1 MVELGCRRRERL
13 EETTEMKITANK
25 RNVKANKSSYLYFTK
40 HGIGPGTLPKDAK
53 LLDWRDIDD
62 NITAI
67 WLNRFLTTAELKEY
81 DIYPETSEQHKMYS
95 KKLNSCKI
103 TASTPGNSYQHY
115 YAYDYKGK
123 NRFSIHYDDVT
134 DIEDPELS
142 FQQFRCSVSLIK
154 PYDNADYAWARIQN
168 GSIDYFRKGKLI
180 KKEYYFMFSDYGTDE
195 DPLYENANEWI
206 TDVTDHAC
214 DTLIELNQNIEPRI
228 IHNSTTV
235 ASSEYD
241 ARYIVER
248 PNDATYDKDEDE
260 LQEIIDE
267 LVADGFDVTDE
278 DDLLMGL
285 SADLGMDK
293 EDAQYY
299 TSLILNR
306 VNASEVIDAVADEI
320 TNKKYLRMKRQ
331 YKNRKSF
338 KDREAESGN
347 IQDLIDDLKNKGVS
361 YEIYEDTTDA
371 GCTIFF
377 DETDSVYSS
386 FNYNDDVD
394 TETEWVVLDAKRVLD
409 SDGFYTDYTLYTNE
423 DEDIYICMLGDKDL
437 YGPDI
442 DYADYETDDENA
454 AWEWF
459 NNYEGFA
466 DDDVYSSEGLKSSEL
481 SDAELSDDAI
491 DKILGD
497 LEADLHQ
504 DILTTMTS
512 EGFGFDKKEAEEYSN
527 IEVTHNLGY
536 DRIKIEVGAELSYD
550 GLDEL
555 RRVLDDRL
563 RYYVK
568 DAYFDMEDPGLL
580 STYFSREDI
589 IPDDND
595 VVEGSSIFSDETF
608 EDEFNVADTNS
619 DYESDSGIFIED
631 IIDSL
636 EDNGYDLSRIRSIRQ
651 GLLELFGYK
660 GEDADIII
668 HDLIAGRFI
677 DPNDWV
683 DKDYISG
690 IYSAIEEDEEENWF
704 LKSVPQEYT
713 SENTSI
719 NKAKLPA
726 VYNLIKLKPGSLVV
740 DFGGG
745 KWDTAVEHF
754 AKEDITILVY
764 DPYNRSAEH
773 NREVLKILRENG
785 GADAAVNSNVLNVI
799 KEPEARKNVLEN
811 IARITKP
818 GAPIYITVYEGRGD
832 NQEGPTK
839 SGYQLNRKTADYLE
853 EIQEVFPDATRKGKL
868 IIAHNSSS
876 VTSFTNVELYEDDQ
890 HIDRADK
897 DIDLYDLMAIKDVE
911 DTDGSSTEYAIYQI
925 ILKDGSIEYEC
936 YFGDSGIYGPWNG
949 DGLDFESKSYD
960 EAVDWYNNYESE
972 DVTTSTITSAR
983 NDSKILTTEE
993 IDAMM
998 DNLAD
1003 LHSAIIDTMT
1013 SEEFGFDEKDPEY
1026 YTKIDICPDPD
1037 YDGIRIEVDAELSY
1051 HELDKLR
1058 EVLDKTLNKYV
1069 KHAHFDVAEPGIL
1082 ETYFASSDIIP
1093 DNISSSKI
1101 VAGRYDVPERPLDPP
1116 EYDEGDEIQTEAS
1129 VVIPFNQVITV
1140 NQDGSWDYSDDE
1152 YNFTKT
1158 EDGRSD
1164 HYDDEYHV
1172 YLDDNIGIVE
1182 KLDDF
1187 LESKLPATPGTYRI
1201 QGDLTL
1207 VYDIEN
1213 IVSYSNNDGYW
1224 SEEDGFNPP
1233 SYEIST
1239 DSAESYYNKSK
1250 SHLDNFKYTK
1260 IK

>member
-1 MVELGCRRRERL
+1 MRIVANRRS
-13 EETTEMKITANK
+13 
-25 RNVKANKSSYLYFTK
+25 VKADKNGYLYFTK
-40 HGIGPGTLPKDAK
+40 HGLGPGTLPKDVK
-53 LLDWRDIDD
+53 LLDWRDVDD

-67 WLNRFLTTAELKEY
+67 WLDRFLTTKELNQY
-81 DIYPETSEQHKMYS
+81 DIYPETSDQHKMYS
-95 KKLNSCKI
+95 KKLNSCTI
-103 TASTPGNSYQHY
+103 TASRPDNSYQHY

-142 FQQFRCSVSLIK
+142 FKQFRASVSPIK
-154 PYDNADYAWARIQN
+154 PYDDGDYAWARIQN

-195 DPLYENANEWI
+195 DPFYENANDWISDI
-206 TDVTDHAC
+206 TDRAC
-214 DTLIELNQNIEPRI
+214 DMLIDLNQNVEPRI
-228 IHNSTTV
+228 IYNSKAIQSAAANKGVTV
-235 ASSEYD
+235 VSD
-241 ARYIVER
+241 
-248 PNDATYDKDEDE
+248 TYNE
-260 LQEIIDE
+260 
-267 LVADGFDVTDE
+267 
-278 DDLLMGL
+278 
-285 SADLGMDK
+285 
-293 EDAQYY
+293 
-299 TSLILNR
+299 
-306 VNASEVIDAVADEI
+306 
-320 TNKKYLRMKRQ
+320 YLRMKRQ

-377 DETDSVYSS
+377 DEMDSVYSS
-386 FNYNDDVD
+386 FEYNDDFD
-394 TETEWVVLDAKRVLD
+394 LETEWSVLDTKSVLD

-423 DEDIYICMLGDKDL
+423 NEDIYICMLGDRDL
-437 YGPDI
+437 YEPDI

-466 DDDVYSSEGLKSSEL
+466 DDDVYSSEGLKSSEF
-481 SDAELSDDAI
+481 SGAELTDDAI
-491 DKILGD
+491 DKILGE

-589 IPDDND
+589 IPDEND
-595 VVEGSSIFSDETF
+595 SVEGCSIFSVES
-608 EDEFNVADTNS
+608 S
-619 DYESDSGIFIED
+619 DYESDSGVSIED

-636 EDNGYDLSRIRSIRQ
+636 KDNGYDLSRIRSIRK

-660 GEDADIII
+660 GKDADIII
-668 HDLIAGRFI
+668 HDLVAGRFI

-683 DKDYISG
+683 DKDYTSG
-690 IYSAIEEDEEENWF
+690 VYSATEEEEEGNWF

-754 AKEDITILVY
+754 AKENITILVY

-832 NQEGPTK
+832 RQEGPTK

-876 VTSFTNVELYEDDQ
+876 VTSFTN
-890 HIDRADK
+890 
-897 DIDLYDLMAIKDVE
+897 
-911 DTDGSSTEYAIYQI
+911 
-925 ILKDGSIEYEC
+925 
-936 YFGDSGIYGPWNG
+936 
-949 DGLDFESKSYD
+949 
-960 EAVDWYNNYESE
+960 
-972 DVTTSTITSAR
+972 
-983 NDSKILTTEE
+983 
-993 IDAMM
+993 
-998 DNLAD
+998 
-1003 LHSAIIDTMT
+1003 
-1013 SEEFGFDEKDPEY
+1013 
-1026 YTKIDICPDPD
+1026 
-1037 YDGIRIEVDAELSY
+1037 
-1051 HELDKLR
+1051 
-1058 EVLDKTLNKYV
+1058 
-1069 KHAHFDVAEPGIL
+1069 
-1082 ETYFASSDIIP
+1082 FAATDIIP
-1093 DNISSSKI
+1093 DSVESCQTIE
-1101 VAGRYDVPERPLDPP
+1101 AGYYDVPERPLDPP
-1116 EYDEGDEIQTEAS
+1116 DYDEGDEVETEATIE
-1129 VVIPFNQVITV
+1129 VPFNQVITIDR
-1140 NQDGSWDYSDDE
+1140 DGGWSYSDEE

-1158 EDGRSD
+1158 YDGKSD

-1172 YLDDNIGIVE
+1172 YLDDNVGIVE

-1187 LESKLPATPGTYRI
+1187 LLEKLPATPGTYRI

-1213 IVSYSNNDGYW
+1213 IRQYSNNDGYW
-1224 SEEDGFNPP
+1224 SDEDGFNPP

>member
-1 MVELGCRRRERL
+1 MRIVANRRS
-13 EETTEMKITANK
+13 
-25 RNVKANKSSYLYFTK
+25 VKADKNGYLYFTK
-40 HGIGPGTLPKDAK
+40 HGVGPGTLPKDVK
-53 LLDWRDIDD
+53 LIDWRDVDD

-67 WLNRFLTTAELKEY
+67 WLDRFLTTKELNQY
-81 DIYPETSEQHKMYS
+81 DIYPETSDQHKMYS
-95 KKLNSCKI
+95 KKLNSCTI
-103 TASTPGNSYQHY
+103 TASRPDNSYQHY
-115 YAYDYKGK
+115 YVYDYKGK

-142 FQQFRCSVSLIK
+142 FRQFRASVSPIK
-154 PYDNADYAWARIQN
+154 PYDDGDYAWARIQN

-195 DPLYENANEWI
+195 DPFYENANDWISDI
-206 TDVTDHAC
+206 TDRAC
-214 DTLIELNQNIEPRI
+214 DTLIELNQNVEPRI
-228 IHNSTTV
+228 IHNSKAVQSAAANKRVTV
-235 ASSEYD
+235 VSD
-241 ARYIVER
+241 
-248 PNDATYDKDEDE
+248 TYNE
-260 LQEIIDE
+260 
-267 LVADGFDVTDE
+267 
-278 DDLLMGL
+278 
-285 SADLGMDK
+285 
-293 EDAQYY
+293 
-299 TSLILNR
+299 
-306 VNASEVIDAVADEI
+306 
-320 TNKKYLRMKRQ
+320 YLRMKRQ
-331 YKNRKSF
+331 YKNQKSF

-394 TETEWVVLDAKRVLD
+394 TEWAVLDTKRVLD

-481 SDAELSDDAI
+481 SGAELTDDDI
-491 DKILGD
+491 DNILGE

-660 GEDADIII
+660 GKDADIII

-726 VYNLIKLKPGSLVV
+726 VYNLIKLKPGSLIV

-1003 LHSAIIDTMT
+1003 LHSAIIDTMK
-1013 SEEFGFDEKDPEY
+1013 SEEFGFDEKDPKY
-1026 YTKIDICPDPD
+1026 YTKIDIRPDPD
-1037 YDGIRIEVDAELSY
+1037 YDGIRIEVGAELSY
-1051 HELDKLR
+1051 PELDKLR
-1058 EVLDKTLNKYV
+1058 EVLDKTLNLYV
-1069 KHAHFDVAEPGIL
+1069 KDAYFDMAEPGIL
-1082 ETYFASSDIIP
+1082 ETYFAATDIIP
-1093 DNISSSKI
+1093 DSVESCQTIE
-1101 VAGRYDVPERPLDPP
+1101 AGYYDVPERPLDPP
-1116 EYDEGDEIQTEAS
+1116 DYDEGDEIETEATIE
-1129 VVIPFNQVITV
+1129 IPFNQVITIDR
-1140 NQDGSWDYSDDE
+1140 DGGWSYSDEE

-1158 EDGRSD
+1158 DDGKSD

-1172 YLDDNIGIVE
+1172 YLDDNVGIVE

-1187 LESKLPATPGTYRI
+1187 LLEKLPATPGTYRI

-1213 IVSYSNNDGYW
+1213 IRQYSNNDGYW
-1224 SEEDGFNPP
+1224 SDEDGFNPP
-1233 SYEIST
+1233 SYETYT
-1239 DSAESYYNKSK
+1239 DDAEAYYNKSK
-1250 SHLDNFKYTK
+1250 SSLDNFKYTK